1 VPSAAA
7 FAMIGDSVMPPPAT
21 AAPSV
26 LIARP
31 IQAPATSGSCH
42 RNVWARNGRIRTSTT
57 AKTTT
62 SDDTRI
68 ATAERPLI
76 APPVAIAAAT
86 PQIEMPY
93 ASGTDHSRL
102 KPNHLREM

>member
-1 VPSAAA
+1 MPSAAA
-7 FAMIGDSVMPPPAT
+7 FATISDWVMPPPAT

-26 LIARP
+26 LMASP

-42 RNVWARNGRIRTSTT
+42 RKVWARNGRINTLTT
-57 AKTTT
+57 PNTKT

-68 ATAERPLI
+68 GIDGRARI

-86 PQIEMPY
+86 PQIEMPD

-102 KPNHLREM
+102 KPDHLGQM